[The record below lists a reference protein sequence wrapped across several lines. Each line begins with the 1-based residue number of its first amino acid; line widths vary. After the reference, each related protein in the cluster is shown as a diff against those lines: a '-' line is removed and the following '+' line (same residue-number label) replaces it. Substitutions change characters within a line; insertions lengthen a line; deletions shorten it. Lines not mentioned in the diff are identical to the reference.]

1 MTQQTHPGH
10 RPPHQQHDALDRL
23 FAAARRLGVVRA
35 SNEKWLG
42 GVAAGLAR
50 RWAVD
55 PLIVRAGLILIT
67 CIFGIGLPAY
77 LIAWT
82 LLPDEG
88 DEIVAE
94 KAVRNGHLPSIA
106 LCIAAVVLSV
116 GGFGAFWSIG
126 SGWGLSGQA
135 LGLGLIAWAFL
146 AWNGHGPGARRD
158 GESTHDWTGRL
169 ADGIRTD
176 RSTTTTPTPTPTHDS
191 TPSPGN
197 RAAAAG
203 AAARAGGG
211 IDLGKPDLSKPGD
224 NQPYVS
230 ALGAGWASTDTVVP
244 TRPKRRRLGVA
255 LTFAILGIS
264 VLAGAFTALAL
275 VGTSHGDSA
284 LQLGLAAGA
293 AVAALALVIGG
304 LAGRRGGVLAAL
316 ATVAAL
322 LALATSAAA
331 PKGMPWTGT
340 VGDEAWRP
348 TSVAAGTQHN
358 FAMRI
363 GDGRLDLS
371 GLRSSDIPRDTT
383 LHARVNVGQLTITLP
398 ADTTVRVKGYAHIGQ
413 LEVVRGRDRIS
424 GHGGIDARHTFTVGH
439 GAKVIDLDARVGVG
453 NITIKEAS

>member
-10 RPPHQQHDALDRL
+10 RPPHQEHDALDRL

-176 RSTTTTPTPTPTHDS
+176 RSTMPQEAPGQ
-191 TPSPGN
+191 SPGN

-211 IDLGKPDLSKPGD
+211 VDLGKPDLGKPA
-224 NQPYVS
+224 VS
-230 ALGAGWASTDTVVP
+230 SESNGWTLTETVAP
-244 TRPKRRRLGVA
+244 TRLERRRLGVA

-304 LAGRRGGVLAAL
+304 LAGRRGGALAAL

-371 GLRSSDIPRDTT
+371 GLRSSDIPQHTT
-383 LHARVNVGQLTITLP
+383 LHARVNVGQLTITVP

-413 LEVVRGRDRIS
+413 LEVIRGRDRIS
-424 GHGGIDARHTFTVGH
+424 GHGGIDTRHTFTVGH